1 MGAILFLGA
10 FLICCLVRDASS
22 DAQAALLPEI
32 ARACS
37 PRVEVHGDRVV
48 VFDASGLGRVI
59 GTPEEIGREVQA
71 LAAGQGLT
79 VRVALAPTRAGAWLL
94 AHAHPGVTV
103 VDAAQ
108 MKKQIGA
115 LSLDSLRSLG
125 TGLVDSRRS
134 LGTGPVD
141 SRRALEGEIE
151 TLRRWGLKTLGQVAA
166 LPRSGVHTRLGW
178 AGVRLHQAA
187 LGEDADPLVPAGI
200 APAFLERMQL
210 EWPIEGLEPLA
221 FVLSR
226 QLEALSISLERADR
240 GAIAITTSLRLVT
253 RTTHERTLTLP
264 APMRDARTLR
274 TLILLDLESHPP
286 PAGIDAV
293 TVSVE
298 VAPGRITQGSLLERA
313 YPAAEHLTTL
323 MARLR
328 ALAGES
334 RVNAP
339 AVLDTHDA
347 RDVGM
352 QPFAVTPACPVARP
366 AVSAPD
372 AAAPCV
378 ALRRFRLPIAARVM
392 VERGSPVRVMP
403 ATSAIP
409 AGRVIDRAGPW
420 RSSGRWWTAS
430 RANWDRDEWDVELS
444 GGGCYRLVR
453 DRANGNWAIE
463 GEID

>member
-1 MGAILFLGA
+1 M
-10 FLICCLVRDASS
+10 
-22 DAQAALLPEI
+22 PEI

-115 LSLDSLRSLG
+115 LPIDALASLPA
-125 TGLVDSRRS
+125 T
-134 LGTGPVD
+134 TK
-141 SRRALEGEIE
+141 EID

-187 LGEDADPLVPAGI
+187 LGEDADPLVPVGI
-200 APAFLERMQL
+200 APAFLERLQL

-313 YPAAEHLTTL
+313 YPAAEQLTTL

-352 QPFAVTPACPVARP
+352 QPFAVTPAGPVTRP
-366 AVSAPD
+366 AASAPD
-372 AAAPCV
+372 TAAPCV

-403 ATSAIP
+403 ASSAIP

-420 RSSGRWWTAS
+420 RTSGRWWTAG